1 MTAAAAIS
9 ARVRQLIDRATSD
22 TGLADFGGDS
32 WREGLDVLVGS
43 AMTEA
48 HFNPFGEEAFYGG
61 IVRTLTNRLQIEDWF
76 TRQPEIADGQV
87 QVDLIGVGF
96 PRTGSTALAAMLG
109 EDPAFRFLRVWEAGG
124 PCPPPG
130 VSDEADTARIKA
142 AEEMIA
148 LQQQSL
154 PRFSA
159 MLPQSAT
166 GPMECH
172 QLMELE
178 FKSQMQLAFARLPS
192 YAEWFLHC
200 DMEPAYRY
208 QKRVMQ
214 LLQWQRP
221 PTRWQLKCPT
231 HTLFLDAIERVF
243 PEARFVMTH
252 REVGKVLPS
261 VADLYSTL
269 LEVGSSDVD
278 RHEVGRLNMEQW
290 GLALDRMLAFRAG
303 ARDAKFFDIGFEAFQ
318 ADPFTEIRRLYDWLG
333 RDYTSGT
340 EARMQAWRADNPRDK
355 HGSHRYDGRDFGLT
369 DDRLDTR
376 FDAYRQRFGSLL

>member
-1 MTAAAAIS
+1 
-9 ARVRQLIDRATSD
+9 VQELVDRATRQ
-22 TGLADFGGDS
+22 TGLSEFGGDS
-32 WREGLDVLVGS
+32 WRNGLDKLVGS
-43 AMTEA
+43 ALTEA
-48 HFNPFGEEAFYGG
+48 RFNAWGEESFYGG
-61 IVRTLTNRLQIEDWF
+61 IVRTLANRLQIEDWF
-76 TRQPEIADGQV
+76 AKHPEINDESV
-87 QVDLIGVGF
+87 HVELIGVGF

-109 EDPAFRFLRVWEAGG
+109 EDPSYRFLRVWEAGE

-130 VSDEADTARIKA
+130 VSNEADSARIKA
-142 AEEMIA
+142 GEEMIV

-178 FKSQMQLAFARLPS
+178 FTSQMQLAFARLPS
-192 YAEWFLHC
+192 YADWFLQC
-200 DMEPAYRY
+200 DMEPTYRY

-214 LLQWQRP
+214 LLQWRCP

-231 HTLFLDAIERVF
+231 HTLFLDDIAKVF

-269 LEVGSSDVD
+269 LAVGSSELDPY
-278 RHEVGRLNMEQW
+278 EVGRLNLEQW
-290 GLALDRMLAFRAG
+290 GVALDRMLAFRTDE
-303 ARDAKFFDIGFEAFQ
+303 RQAKFFDIGFQAFQ
-318 ADPFTEIRRLYDWLG
+318 ADPLGEIGRLYDWLG
-333 RDYTSGT
+333 RDLTSET
-340 EARMQAWRADNPRDK
+340 QERMRAWRTANPRDK
-355 HGSHRYDGRDFGLT
+355 HGTHSYNGEDFGLT
-369 DDRLDTR
+369 EAVLDER
-376 FDAYRQRFGSLL
+376 FRAYRQRFGDLL